1 LNSVILL
8 VFNSIL
14 LGLGLAMDAFSV
26 SLVNGMN
33 EPRMSKSRMLQIAGT
48 FAGFQFAMPMIGWIC
63 VKTIAD
69 TFREVQKFIPWIAL
83 LLLVFIGGKMLIEGI
98 RGKKEDEAEREAGS
112 GSLLLQG
119 VATSI
124 DALSVGFTMAE
135 LQVPEAIAQAV
146 IIGAVTLAVCLA
158 GILIGRKA
166 GDKLSGKA
174 TIFGGI
180 ILIAIGLEIFLSHM
194 L

>member
-1 LNSVILL
+1 MQSVIML
-8 VFNSIL
+8 VVNGAL

-33 EPRMSKSRMLQIAGT
+33 EPHMRKSRMLQIAGT

-69 TFREVQKFIPWIAL
+69 TFQDFQKFIPWIAL
-83 LLLVFIGGKMLIEGI
+83 ILLLFIGGKMLIEGI
-98 RGKKEDEAEREAGS
+98 RGKKEDEAEKEAGT
-112 GSLLLQG
+112 GNLLLQG
-119 VATSI
+119 IATSI
-124 DALSVGFTMAE
+124 DALSVGFTMAD
-135 LQVPEAIAQAV
+135 LQVPEAIAESI
-146 IIGAVTLAVCLA
+146 IIGVVTMAVCLA
-158 GILIGRKA
+158 GIFIGRKA
-166 GDKLSGKA
+166 GDKLSDKA